1 MERSSGRNYSQAA
14 IEVLVIATSSALTEM
29 WTIWHIHFYSCI
41 PKSSKLFGRALLPL
55 PSAGITGWITGGT
68 VPGSHE
74 RCWNPQT
81 PQEYKRIWRTPQLQH
96 LPLGCPQLHTAATEE
111 LWFEQ
116 QLSPGDVLERGD
128 SNSEKITY
136 IGMHRGQQFNVNVST

>member
-14 IEVLVIATSSALTEM
+14 IAVLVITTSSALTEM
-29 WTIWHIHFYSCI
+29 WTILTHPFLFMYPQILKIIW
-41 PKSSKLFGRALLPL
+41 KSFTPTAFSRNHRTNHRRNCTRLSWEMLKP
-55 PSAGITGWITGGT
+55 PNSTGIQENLKDSPATT
-68 VPGSHE
+68 S
-74 RCWNPQT
+74 T
-81 PQEYKRIWRTPQLQH
+81 PWMST
-96 LPLGCPQLHTAATEE
+96 TATEE

-136 IGMHRGQQFNVNVST
+136 IGMHRRQQFKVNVST

>member
-14 IEVLVIATSSALTEM
+14 IAVLVITTSSALTEM
-29 WTIWHIHFYSCI
+29 WTILTHPF
-41 PKSSKLFGRALLPL
+41 LFMYPQILKIIWESFSPTAFSRNHRTNHRRNCTGLSWEMLKTPN
-55 PSAGITGWITGGT
+55 STGIQENLKDSTATT
-68 VPGSHE
+68 S
-74 RCWNPQT
+74 T
-81 PQEYKRIWRTPQLQH
+81 PWMST
-96 LPLGCPQLHTAATEE
+96 TATEE

-116 QLSPGDVLERGD
+116 QLSPGDVLERGN